1 MTNYLV
7 LLKKWLNPMSKSQIN
22 SEETSALLTRLGNK
36 GVRKA
41 LDENRR
47 LGIANVF
54 SKDGKIYYQLPNG
67 DITAKKPEST

>member
-1 MTNYLV
+1 
-7 LLKKWLNPMSKSQIN
+7 MSKSPIN
-22 SEETSALLTRLGNK
+22 SAETSVLLTRLGNK

-41 LDENRR
+41 LEENRR

-67 DITAKKPEST
+67 DITAKKPESM